1 MEGQALNNV
10 AIAFEIMGQ
19 GMGGIFVTILIVMVS
34 VWIMSKLGKRK

>member
-1 MEGQALNNV
+1 MNNV
-10 AIAFEIMGQ
+10 AIAFESMGK